1 MTIVKEI
8 RESDAVI
15 NYILSSLLQV
25 EPSWLMIS
33 WTKRLNQILGENGM
47 NRFVNDWNTLKDK
60 QLQQNQ

>member
-47 NRFVNDWNTLKDK
+47 NRFVNDWNTLRDK